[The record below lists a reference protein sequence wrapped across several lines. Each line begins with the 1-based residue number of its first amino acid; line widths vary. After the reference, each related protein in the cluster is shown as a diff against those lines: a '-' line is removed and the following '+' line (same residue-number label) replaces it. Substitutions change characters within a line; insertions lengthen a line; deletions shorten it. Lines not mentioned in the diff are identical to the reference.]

1 MNVFRENL
9 LLTDQTAREYT
20 CHKNFATLR
29 KKEKRKKENQIFK
42 ETRFLVLLT
51 YLGNIPWKYK
61 IPNSS
66 YQSIYQ
72 YIDVRKCKTVLLC
85 SVSKSH

>member
-9 LLTDQTAREYT
+9 LLTDQTARECT
-20 CHKNFATLR
+20 CHKNFTQLYA
-29 KKEKRKKENQIFK
+29 KKRKENQIFK
-42 ETRFLVLLT
+42 ETRFLVFLT

-61 IPNSS
+61 VPNSS

-85 SVSKSH
+85 SVSKYIM

>member
-9 LLTDQTAREYT
+9 LLTDQTARECT

-29 KKEKRKKENQIFK
+29 KKKKRKPNIQRNTFSS
-42 ETRFLVLLT
+42 FP
-51 YLGNIPWKYK
+51 NIPWKYK
-61 IPNSS
+61 VPNSS

-85 SVSKSH
+85 SVSKSP